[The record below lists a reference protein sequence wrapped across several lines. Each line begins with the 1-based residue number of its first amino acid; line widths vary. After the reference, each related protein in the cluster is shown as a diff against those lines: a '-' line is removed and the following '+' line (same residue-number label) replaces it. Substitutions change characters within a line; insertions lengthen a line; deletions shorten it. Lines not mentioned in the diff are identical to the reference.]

1 MMKRN
6 LKQKLNTCAVV
17 LLVTVFFIPAYAGAF
32 KQDGS
37 KRDRGFDKKRHHKSA
52 CGIWRNP
59 RIVQD
64 LGLTEDQVKSLR
76 DADFTFR
83 EKELELKSQLDALR
97 LKMEKAFSDDTVVES
112 DVIALA
118 QKIAD
123 LRGKMFIQDIE
134 SQLTVN
140 KLLTADQIKK
150 LRLHNMFRKKKGP
163 RKGDKYALGRQK
175 SERPDDKR
183 PLKN

>member
-1 MMKRN
+1 MRRN

-17 LLVTVFFIPAYAGAF
+17 LLLTVFFVPAYAGAF
-32 KQDGS
+32 KQGGNKPD
-37 KRDRGFDKKRHHKSA
+37 KRFGKKRHHISA

-59 RIVQD
+59 KVVQD
-64 LGLTEDQVKSLR
+64 LGLTEDQVKGLR
-76 DADFTFR
+76 DADFAFR
-83 EKELELKSQLDALR
+83 EKELTLKSQLDALR

-123 LRGKMFIQDIE
+123 LRGKMFIQKIE
-134 SQLTVN
+134 SRLTVN

-150 LRLHNMFRKKKGP
+150 LRLHDMFRKKKGP
-163 RKGDKYALGRQK
+163 RKGDKYALGRQR

-183 PLKN
+183 PSER